1 MNSSKQ
7 TVLVV
12 EDEQDIL
19 DLVAYH
25 FKNAGFRVLTA
36 TNGLDVLDLAR
47 EELPHLVILD
57 LMLPGLEGTQVCR
70 ALKADEKTKHIP
82 VLMLT
87 AKAEEIDRV
96 VGFELGADDY
106 VVKPFSPRE
115 LVLRA
120 KAILKRTQEPTAAQD
135 VLQVRDLIIHV
146 SRHRV
151 EVSGKEVPLTST
163 EFKLLHK
170 LAEKPGRVFT
180 REQLLESVWG
190 YDYVGFTR
198 TVDTHIRRLRSKL
211 GKVGDLIE
219 TVRGTGYRFRED

>member
-1 MNSSKQ
+1 LKQ
-7 TVLVV
+7 RVVVV

-25 FKNAGFRVLTA
+25 FGKAGFQVLAA
-36 TNGLDVLDLAR
+36 TDGLKAIDLVR
-47 EELPHLVILD
+47 DELPDLIILD
-57 LMLPGLEGTQVCR
+57 LILPGLEGTEVCK

-82 VLMLT
+82 ILVLT
-87 AKAEEIDRV
+87 AKGEEIDRI
-96 VGFELGADDY
+96 VGFELGAEDY

-120 KAILKRTQEPTAAQD
+120 KAILKRTREPIAGQD
-135 VLQVRDLIIHV
+135 VLRIGDLTIDV

-151 EVSGKEVPLTST
+151 EVSGDEVPFTST

-198 TVDTHIRRLRSKL
+198 TVDTHVRRLRRKL
-211 GKVGDLIE
+211 GKAGDYIQ
-219 TVRGTGYRFRED
+219 TVRGVGYRFREE